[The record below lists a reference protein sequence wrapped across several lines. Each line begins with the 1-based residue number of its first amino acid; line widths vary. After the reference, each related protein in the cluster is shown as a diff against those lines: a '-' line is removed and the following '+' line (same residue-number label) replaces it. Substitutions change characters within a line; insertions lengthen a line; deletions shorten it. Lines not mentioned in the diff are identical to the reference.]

1 MQNPNNAHNAN
12 RNGKK
17 ERMMERKY
25 NSWILIENPFIV
37 RYTEIEKANRLLL
50 EKMSNIMQKPSKL
63 YEPTPQTFLGNKK
76 SLNRD

>member
-1 MQNPNNAHNAN
+1 MN
-12 RNGKK
+12 
-17 ERMMERKY
+17 
-25 NSWILIENPFIV
+25 LIENHFIV

-76 SLNRD
+76 SLNRDQRRKDLVKITIENQHILKRL

>member
-1 MQNPNNAHNAN
+1 
-12 RNGKK
+12 
-17 ERMMERKY
+17 
-25 NSWILIENPFIV
+25 LIENPLIV

-76 SLNRD
+76 SLNRDQRRKDLVKITIENQHILKRL

>member
-1 MQNPNNAHNAN
+1 MN
-12 RNGKK
+12 
-17 ERMMERKY
+17 
-25 NSWILIENPFIV
+25 LIENPFIV

-76 SLNRD
+76 SLNRDQRRKDLVKITIENQHILKRL

>member
-1 MQNPNNAHNAN
+1 
-12 RNGKK
+12 
-17 ERMMERKY
+17 
-25 NSWILIENPFIV
+25 LIENPFIV

-76 SLNRD
+76 SLNRDQRRKDLVKITIENQHILKRL